1 MHRLFEKHLNDFFRD
16 ITAFGGLWG
25 YCTLVILT
33 AVMVGT
39 YFAAQLV
46 VALVII
52 YASAIIIRLLYF
64 KERPNHERHKSVL
77 ERIDAS
83 SFPSIHAARIT
94 SMAYLFA
101 RQVPELMI
109 PSVLLALLVCASRVY
124 LRKHFV
130 IDVVGGIVLGIVV
143 SLLVKTYI

>member
-1 MHRLFEKHLNDFFRD
+1 MHSLVEKHVNDFFRD
-16 ITAFGGLWG
+16 ITGFGGLWG
-25 YCTLVILT
+25 YLT
-33 AVMVGT
+33 FVVLTYVMVGT

-52 YASAIIIRLLYF
+52 YASAVIIRLLYF
-64 KERPNHERHKSVL
+64 KDRPNHERHKSVL
-77 ERIDAS
+77 ERVDAS

-101 RQVPELMI
+101 RQVPELVI
-109 PSVLLALLVCASRVY
+109 PSVLLSLLVCASRVY

-130 IDVVGGIVLGIVV
+130 IDVIGGIVLGVLVAVVV
-143 SLLVKTYI
+143 SKYV